1 MIFPINHEGTIST
14 ILLLVKHHQKKSC
27 ASDWVLGHPTKINQK
42 EILFVMIQNQP
53 ALQNNLKKNSEM
65 NDFSFFFPV
74 DVLNDIFFKQSYIG
88 VGVGH
93 WPIVEEN
100 KQDAKIKK
108 NALL

>member
-1 MIFPINHEGTIST
+1 
-14 ILLLVKHHQKKSC
+14 
-27 ASDWVLGHPTKINQK
+27 
-42 EILFVMIQNQP
+42 MIQNQP